1 MSMFLHVPLG
11 TTHWPMNGVTWP
23 QWVLLEVTLA
33 PLCPTVAY
41 IVWVGMTA
49 FITWILSRSSI
60 QVLTGG
66 TAFMECRWEDLQWVL
81 PHFLYLF
88 INKLHT
94 WIDVFYKEVCCHYM
108 HQLLQYHRTCTLQV
122 YAIFCRHNILNS
134 MPQVY
139 WASVSSGNFLVIL
152 YFAKKFLT

>member
-1 MSMFLHVPLG
+1 
-11 TTHWPMNGVTWP
+11 
-23 QWVLLEVTLA
+23 
-33 PLCPTVAY
+33 
-41 IVWVGMTA
+41 
-49 FITWILSRSSI
+49 
-60 QVLTGG
+60 
-66 TAFMECRWEDLQWVL
+66 LQWVL

-88 INKLHT
+88 TNELHT

-122 YAIFCRHNILNS
+122 YAIFYWHNILNS
-134 MPQVY
+134 TPQVY